1 MSHEINDVF
10 LEQQRQLAEEA
21 VVANDAE
28 GLANVYLTLEEN
40 GFTTEA
46 EELKRDFGILSV

>member
-1 MSHEINDVF
+1 MSHQINDVF

-21 VVANDAE
+21 VVANDAD
-28 GLANVYLTLEEN
+28 GLASVYLTLEEN

-46 EELKRDFGILSV
+46 EALKEDFGILSV